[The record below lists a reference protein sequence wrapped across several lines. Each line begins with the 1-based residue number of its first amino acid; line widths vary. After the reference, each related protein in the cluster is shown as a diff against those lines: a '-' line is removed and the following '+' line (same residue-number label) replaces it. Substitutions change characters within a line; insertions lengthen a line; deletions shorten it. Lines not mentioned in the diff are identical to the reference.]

1 MSAIVPPNDDDD
13 AAPSAA
19 PPTAPPRPRLAA
31 PARIVVLLTTYV
43 LSAII
48 AVYVVIQLVIQR
60 AERHTIAITT
70 AGLAVAFSVPLSAW
84 DVNKH
89 VQEFV
94 SPLQRHYVRILLMV
108 PVYAVESWLA
118 LTFKDQRVYLELL
131 REAYEAW
138 VIYTIHK
145 LFIEFLGERVGVE
158 LSLSRHARDAGNV
171 DERVPFLFPFCRLRG
186 WRRREEFQFRTNALV
201 FQYVFLRSVLA
212 VAELISEAKGTLCVG
227 SIDFG
232 HCLFPW
238 ATLIL
243 TCSQCAAM
251 YGLIFFYSELSAEL
265 APIRALS
272 KLLVVKAVVFFSFW
286 QGAAVNLCEWMG
298 YFRETEFYSSSEING
313 GFQNFLICWEMVLAA
328 IAHHFVFH
336 HGEIVN
342 LASSQT
348 QPTMPVFEQRVS
360 TVAAVSMLLPQD
372 ALIDAQ
378 SHIITAAGQSAT
390 QAIRAVRAATGVL
403 SPERNEEN
411 DSLM

>member
-1 MSAIVPPNDDDD
+1 MCESHFFAQPFPFAPNVTN
-13 AAPSAA
+13 AALHATLPNFPA
-19 PPTAPPRPRLAA
+19 PR
-31 PARIVVLLTTYV
+31 
-43 LSAII
+43 
-48 AVYVVIQLVIQR
+48 
-60 AERHTIAITT
+60 
-70 AGLAVAFSVPLSAW
+70 
-84 DVNKH
+84 NKH

-118 LTFKDQRVYLELL
+118 LLFKNQRVYLEVL

-138 VIYTIHK
+138 VIYTIQK
-145 LFIEFLGERVGVE
+145 LFVEFLGERIGVE
-158 LSLSRHARDAGNV
+158 LSLSRHARDAENV

-212 VAELISEAKGTLCVG
+212 VAELFAESKGTLCVG
-227 SIDFG
+227 STDFG
-232 HCLFPW
+232 NCLFPW

-243 TCSQCAAM
+243 TLSQFGAM
-251 YGLIFFYSELSAEL
+251 YGLIFFYSEMSAEL
-265 APIRALS
+265 APINALY
-272 KLLVVKAVVFFSFW
+272 KLLVVKAVVFLSFW
-286 QGAAVNLCEWMG
+286 QGAAVNLCEWLG
-298 YFRETEFYSSSEING
+298 YFQETEFYSVEEING
-313 GFQNFLICWEMVLAA
+313 GFQEFLVCWECLLAA
-328 IAHHFVFH
+328 VAYHFVFH
-336 HGEIVN
+336 YCEVVN
-342 LASSQT
+342 LASSNT
-348 QPTMPVFEQRVS
+348 QSTMPVFEQRVS

-390 QAIRAVRAATGVL
+390 HAIRAVRAATGVL